1 MKEKPNLS
9 KEKIIY
15 KSVSK
20 GEELFERKKHMLA
33 GKTEQCRR
41 LEEDVK
47 AFDEKAKIEKKT
59 TFLSGRLVWSMY
71 QEVRK
76 VSKEIKDRSLVAK
89 RPFEEL
95 VSQRKIL

>member
-1 MKEKPNLS
+1 M
-9 KEKIIY
+9 
-15 KSVSK
+15 SK

-41 LEEDVK
+41 LEEDDE
-47 AFDEKAKIEKKT
+47 AFDENAKIEKKV
-59 TFLSGRLVWSMY
+59 TFLSSRLVWSMY

-89 RPFEEL
+89 RQFEEL
-95 VSQRKIL
+95 VDLEFIEE

>member
-1 MKEKPNLS
+1 MSE
-9 KEKIIY
+9 
-15 KSVSK
+15 
-20 GEELFERKKHMLA
+20 GEELFERKKQMLV

-47 AFDEKAKIEKKT
+47 AFDEKAKIEKKIT
-59 TFLSGRLVWSMY
+59 LLSGRLVWSKY

-89 RPFEEL
+89 RQFEEQESKENPL
-95 VSQRKIL
+95 KIALDEY

>member
-1 MKEKPNLS
+1 MSE
-9 KEKIIY
+9 
-15 KSVSK
+15 

-47 AFDEKAKIEKKT
+47 AFDEKAKIEKKIT
-59 TFLSGRLVWSMY
+59 LLSGRLVWSKY

-89 RPFEEL
+89 RQFEEQESKENPL
-95 VSQRKIL
+95 KIALDEY

>member
-1 MKEKPNLS
+1 M
-9 KEKIIY
+9 
-15 KSVSK
+15 SK

-47 AFDEKAKIEKKT
+47 AFDEKAKIEKKI
-59 TFLSGRLVWSMY
+59 TFPFGRLVWSKY

-89 RPFEEL
+89 RQFEEQESKENPL
-95 VSQRKIL
+95 KIALDEY

>member
-1 MKEKPNLS
+1 M
-9 KEKIIY
+9 
-15 KSVSK
+15 SK

-47 AFDEKAKIEKKT
+47 AFDEKAKIEKKIT
-59 TFLSGRLVWSMY
+59 LLSGRLVWSKY

-89 RPFEEL
+89 RQFEEQESKENPL
-95 VSQRKIL
+95 KIALDEY

>member
-1 MKEKPNLS
+1 MSE
-9 KEKIIY
+9 
-15 KSVSK
+15 

-41 LEEDVK
+41 LEEDDE
-47 AFDEKAKIEKKT
+47 AFDENAKIEKKV
-59 TFLSGRLVWSMY
+59 TFLSSRLVWSMY

-89 RPFEEL
+89 RQFEEL
-95 VSQRKIL
+95 VDLEFIEE

>member
-1 MKEKPNLS
+1 MSE
-9 KEKIIY
+9 
-15 KSVSK
+15 

-41 LEEDVK
+41 LEEDDK
-47 AFDEKAKIEKKT
+47 AFDEKAKIEKKV

-89 RPFEEL
+89 RQFEEL

>member
-1 MKEKPNLS
+1 M
-9 KEKIIY
+9 
-15 KSVSK
+15 SK

-47 AFDEKAKIEKKT
+47 AFDEKAKIEKKQT
-59 TFLSGRLVWSMY
+59 LLSGRLVWSMY

-76 VSKEIKDRSLVAK
+76 VSEEIKDRSLVAK
-89 RPFEEL
+89 RQFEEL
-95 VSQRKIL
+95 VDLEFIEE

>member
-1 MKEKPNLS
+1 M
-9 KEKIIY
+9 
-15 KSVSK
+15 SK

-41 LEEDVK
+41 LEEDDE
-47 AFDEKAKIEKKT
+47 AFDENAKIEKKV
-59 TFLSGRLVWSMY
+59 TFLSSRLVWSMY

-89 RPFEEL
+89 RQFEEL
-95 VSQRKIL
+95 VDLEFIEEYW

>member
-1 MKEKPNLS
+1 M
-9 KEKIIY
+9 
-15 KSVSK
+15 SK

-41 LEEDVK
+41 LEEDDE
-47 AFDEKAKIEKKT
+47 AFDENAKIEKKV
-59 TFLSGRLVWSMY
+59 TFLSSRLVWSMY

-89 RPFEEL
+89 RQFEEL
-95 VSQRKIL
+95 VDLEFIEECW

>member
-1 MKEKPNLS
+1 MSE
-9 KEKIIY
+9 
-15 KSVSK
+15 

-47 AFDEKAKIEKKT
+47 AFDEKAKIEKKI
-59 TFLSGRLVWSMY
+59 TFLSGRLVWSKY

-76 VSKEIKDRSLVAK
+76 VTKEIKDRSLVAK
-89 RPFEEL
+89 RQFEEQESKENPL
-95 VSQRKIL
+95 KIALDEY

>member
-1 MKEKPNLS
+1 M
-9 KEKIIY
+9 
-15 KSVSK
+15 SK
-20 GEELFERKKHMLA
+20 GEELVERKKHMLA

-47 AFDEKAKIEKKT
+47 AFDEKAKIEKKI
-59 TFLSGRLVWSMY
+59 TFPFGRLVWSKY

-89 RPFEEL
+89 RQFEEQESKENPL
-95 VSQRKIL
+95 KIALDEY